1 MKSCTYRFWK
11 SISDLRRCV
20 DCRKRHGQI
29 YSPDSF
35 DLVEPPLHERCRC
48 RIERLDARRAGTA
61 TKNGL
66 RGADWWLK
74 TFGKLPDYYIDE
86 DKANS
91 LGWIPYLANL
101 ATVAPGKMLTR
112 GVYQNKNRHLPDA
125 PDRVWYE
132 ADINYTGGYR
142 GTERILYS
150 NDGLLFV
157 SYDHYMTF
165 VEIV

>member
-1 MKSCTYRFWK
+1 M
-11 SISDLRRCV
+11 
-20 DCRKRHGQI
+20 
-29 YSPDSF
+29 
-35 DLVEPPLHERCRC
+35 
-48 RIERLDARRAGTA
+48 
-61 TKNGL
+61 
-66 RGADWWLK
+66 K

-157 SYDHYMTF
+157 SYDHYITF